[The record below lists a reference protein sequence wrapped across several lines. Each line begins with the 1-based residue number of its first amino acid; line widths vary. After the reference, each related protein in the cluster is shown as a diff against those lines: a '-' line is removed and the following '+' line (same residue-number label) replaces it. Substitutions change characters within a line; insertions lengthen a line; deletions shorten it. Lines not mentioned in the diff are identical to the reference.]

1 MTWTEPA
8 TWYANLASFYAA
20 AAALITDPA
29 GNVLLVKPTYRDHW
43 AFPGGY
49 VDGGEYPHDACAR
62 EIREE
67 LGISMVVGNL
77 LVVDWAP
84 PTGQRP
90 RAIVS
95 FTFDCGSIANLDGL
109 ALPGQE
115 LEEAAF
121 FSPEEAEQHLPCN
134 VASRVHAAVS
144 ARDQQAPVYLAGGSA
159 VPPPAPDGADHE
171 AAGRPTPPSS
181 LSAADHTPW
190 SEAGPGREGGA
201 PRTPAAG
208 HVRLPAKW

>member
-20 AAALITDPA
+20 AAAFITDPA

-49 VDGGEYPHDACAR
+49 VDEGEYPHDACAR

-67 LGISMVVGNL
+67 LGISVVVGDL

-84 PTGQRP
+84 PAGQRP

-95 FTFDCGSIANLDGL
+95 FTFDCGSVASLDRL
-109 ALPGQE
+109 DLPREE
-115 LEEAAF
+115 LEGAAF
-121 FSPEEAEQHLPCN
+121 FSPRDAEHRLPDN
-134 VASRVHAAVS
+134 VAPRVRAATS
-144 ARDQQAPVYLAGGSA
+144 ARVRHGPLYLAGGL
-159 VPPPAPDGADHE
+159 VLPPPFVE
-171 AAGRPTPPSS
+171 AKAQ
-181 LSAADHTPW
+181 
-190 SEAGPGREGGA
+190 EAGPGRRNPYREA
-201 PRTPAAG
+201 PMAPDQQEC
-208 HVRLPAKW
+208 

>member
-20 AAALITDPA
+20 AAAFITDPA

-49 VDGGEYPHDACAR
+49 VDEGEYPHDACAR

-67 LGISMVVGNL
+67 LGISVMVGDL

-84 PTGQRP
+84 PAGQRP
-90 RAIVS
+90 RAIIS

-109 ALPGQE
+109 DLPGDE
-115 LEEAAF
+115 LEDAAF
-121 FSPEEAEQHLPCN
+121 FSPGEAKQRLPDN
-134 VASRVHAAVS
+134 VTTRVHAAAS
-144 ARDQQAPVYLAGGSA
+144 ARDLHVPLYLAGGS
-159 VPPPAPDGADHE
+159 VI
-171 AAGRPTPPSS
+171 PPSVVDQ
-181 LSAADHTPW
+181 AKQ
-190 SEAGPGREGGA
+190 EAGPR
-201 PRTPAAG
+201 P
-208 HVRLPAKW
+208 

>member
-20 AAALITDPA
+20 AAAFITNPA

-49 VDGGEYPHDACAR
+49 VDEGEYPHDACAR

-67 LGISMVVGNL
+67 FGVSLAVGNL
-77 LVVDWAP
+77 LVVDWSP
-84 PTGQRP
+84 PAGPRP

-95 FTFDCGSIANLDGL
+95 FTFDCGSITKLDGL

-115 LEEAAF
+115 LEDIGF
-121 FSPEEAEQHLPCN
+121 FTHKEAEQCLPDN
-134 VASRVHAAVS
+134 VAPRVHAAMR
-144 ARDQQAPVYLAGGSA
+144 ARARHVPVYLAGGS
-159 VPPPAPDGADHE
+159 VIPL
-171 AAGRPTPPSS
+171 PS
-181 LSAADHTPW
+181 
-190 SEAGPGREGGA
+190 
-201 PRTPAAG
+201 
-208 HVRLPAKW
+208 

>member
-20 AAALITDPA
+20 AAAFITDPA

-49 VDGGEYPHDACAR
+49 VDEGEYPHDACAR

-67 LGISMVVGNL
+67 LGVALTVGDL
-77 LVVDWAP
+77 LIVDWAP

-95 FTFDCGSIANLDGL
+95 FTFDCGSVAGPDGFK
-109 ALPGQE
+109 LPGGE
-115 LEEAAF
+115 LEDAAF
-121 FSPEEAEQHLPCN
+121 FSCDETERHLPEN
-134 VASRVHAAVS
+134 VSTRVS
-144 ARDQQAPVYLAGGSA
+144 AAIRARGRRSPIYLAGGLTF
-159 VPPPAPDGADHE
+159 P
-171 AAGRPTPPSS
+171 
-181 LSAADHTPW
+181 LQ
-190 SEAGPGREGGA
+190 
-201 PRTPAAG
+201 
-208 HVRLPAKW
+208 

>member
-20 AAALITDPA
+20 AAAFITDPS

-49 VDGGEYPHDACAR
+49 VDEDEFPHEACTR

-67 LGISMVVGNL
+67 LGVALTVGDL

-95 FTFDCGSIANLDGL
+95 FTFDCGSVATLDGFN
-109 ALPGQE
+109 LPDGE
-115 LEEAAF
+115 LDDVAF
-121 FSPEEAEQHLPCN
+121 FSHRESEHRLPGN
-134 VASRVHAAVS
+134 VANRVGAAVR
-144 ARDQQAPVYLAGGSA
+144 ARGRRAPMYLAGGLTF
-159 VPPPAPDGADHE
+159 PA
-171 AAGRPTPPSS
+171 R
-181 LSAADHTPW
+181 
-190 SEAGPGREGGA
+190 
-201 PRTPAAG
+201 
-208 HVRLPAKW
+208 

>member
-20 AAALITDPA
+20 AAAFITDPT

-49 VDGGEYPHDACAR
+49 VDEGEYPHDACAR

-67 LGISMVVGNL
+67 LGVALTVGAL

-95 FTFDCGSIANLDGL
+95 FTFDCGSVGGLDGFN
-109 ALPGQE
+109 LPRGE
-115 LEEAAF
+115 LEDVAF
-121 FSPEEAEQHLPCN
+121 FSCHEAERRLPGN
-134 VASRVHAAVS
+134 VANRVGAAMRARGRHA
-144 ARDQQAPVYLAGGSA
+144 PMYLA
-159 VPPPAPDGADHE
+159 
-171 AAGRPTPPSS
+171 AGLTFPLR
-181 LSAADHTPW
+181 
-190 SEAGPGREGGA
+190 R
-201 PRTPAAG
+201 
-208 HVRLPAKW
+208 